1 MGATILEEKKK
12 AVTILSY
19 GLFVM
24 AITHSLTHAFQN
36 IHTTIFP
43 VLKEEF
49 ALSNQQ
55 LGLIAAIPSLCS
67 ALLSIPMGML
77 SDRVGSK
84 KMIFLSIAVASAG
97 ALIAAATKN
106 PFMFIV
112 AVSLLF
118 ISLTIYHPAA
128 YSFTTRLFEPKDRA
142 KALGLLGAGGTFGM
156 AIGPISISILMG
168 TFAFGWRQV
177 YFAWFFPL
185 ILGVIAV
192 FFIRTEPTEDVSL
205 SGDEARSQGQATK
218 LFTSSLILF
227 LVFGGLRNV
236 GMRMTRTFLS
246 VWLVN
251 TKGWELTFASLVFGA
266 SSLMGILAAPL
277 GGLFASRY
285 GEKRWTVMT
294 LIVSYTC
301 FALAFLIPGTLPFVV
316 LYLGYGFF
324 NFLSMAAN
332 SAIMAKLSPSGQRG
346 LGFALYFLPGSVMGA
361 IAPMIAAW
369 IADAYG
375 IYTIFMCSVGILIAA
390 LTLLNFGVK
399 VD

>member
-1 MGATILEEKKK
+1 
-12 AVTILSY
+12 
-19 GLFVM
+19 
-24 AITHSLTHAFQN
+24 
-36 IHTTIFP
+36 
-43 VLKEEF
+43 
-49 ALSNQQ
+49 
-55 LGLIAAIPSLCS
+55 
-67 ALLSIPMGML
+67 
-77 SDRVGSK
+77 
-84 KMIFLSIAVASAG
+84 VASAG

-118 ISLTIYHPAA
+118 LSLTIYHPAS

-142 KALGLLGAGGTFGM
+142 KALGLHGAGGTFGM

-218 LFTSSLILF
+218 LFTSSLVLF

-251 TKGWELTFASLVFGA
+251 TKGWELAFASMVFGA

-301 FALAFLIPGTLPFVV
+301 FALAFLIPGTLPFVA
-316 LYLGYGFF
+316 LYLSYGFF